1 MKANNLL
8 LSGVLAVSSMFA
20 INAHADNTTRV
31 AATSA
36 LGSVVGTALGNQMG
50 GNTGAMIGSAIG
62 GAGGA
67 AVASN
72 KRNRTSSAIGG
83 GLYRW

>member
-8 LSGVLAVSSMFA
+8 LSGVLAISSMFA

-36 LGSVVGTALGNQMG
+36 LGVWLVQP
-50 GNTGAMIGSAIG
+50 
-62 GAGGA
+62 
-67 AVASN
+67 
-72 KRNRTSSAIGG
+72 
-83 GLYRW
+83 

>member
-8 LSGVLAVSSMFA
+8 LSGVLAISSMFA

-36 LGSVVGTALGNQMG
+36 LGSVVGTA
-50 GNTGAMIGSAIG
+50 
-62 GAGGA
+62 
-67 AVASN
+67 
-72 KRNRTSSAIGG
+72 
-83 GLYRW
+83 